1 MIYLMQSNQ
10 SRIAVFSPTTMTV
23 TGTVPLPAVPTDLD
37 LTVGGDSLLVALPY
51 KRALG
56 IIDLRQTPPA
66 VTLAPLSALDTTT
79 LDQRPWHVRV
89 AVNGKAFISL
99 QGSVPCA
106 CTLLELDLA
115 TGVERVRTD
124 AGEAGNVGGG
134 LVERSE
140 DRSFLALNG
149 GPGLFQAYDAV
160 SDAFG
165 LRGSAIPYDWRPSVD
180 RTGRNVAVSLDIYD
194 RTMQFIRRVHSPI
207 LPPGVVSSA
216 FSGDGLL
223 LYHGAGYYGIVRS
236 RVSDGAMLDRS
247 LTPVVPGLI
256 RVSPDGTTL
265 VIVDS
270 NCCGMSRIATMD
282 LR

>member
-1 MIYLMQSNQ
+1 
-10 SRIAVFSPTTMTV
+10 
-23 TGTVPLPAVPTDLD
+23 
-37 LTVGGDSLLVALPY
+37 
-51 KRALG
+51 
-56 IIDLRQTPPA
+56 
-66 VTLAPLSALDTTT
+66 
-79 LDQRPWHVRV
+79 
-89 AVNGKAFISL
+89 
-99 QGSVPCA
+99 
-106 CTLLELDLA
+106 
-115 TGVERVRTD
+115 
-124 AGEAGNVGGG
+124 
-134 LVERSE
+134 
-140 DRSFLALNG
+140 
-149 GPGLFQAYDAV
+149 
-160 SDAFG
+160 
-165 LRGSAIPYDWRPSVD
+165 
-180 RTGRNVAVSLDIYD
+180 
-194 RTMQFIRRVHSPI
+194 MQFIRRVHSPI